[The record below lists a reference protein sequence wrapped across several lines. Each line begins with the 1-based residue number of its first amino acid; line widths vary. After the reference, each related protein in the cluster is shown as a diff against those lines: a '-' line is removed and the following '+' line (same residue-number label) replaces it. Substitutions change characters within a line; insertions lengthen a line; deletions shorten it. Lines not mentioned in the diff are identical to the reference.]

1 MAYSDNFPAQRPSFI
16 FDAANSGRIPPNAT
30 FSRPDSPINS
40 SNAPASAVHYWSNEK
55 HLSSENLFVQS
66 SDFDTTWYN
75 QGLSA
80 KTGGQTD
87 PSGGTDG
94 FTLVEDGTAAFHRLS
109 QSPTATGELALTV
122 YAKRNSGTRY
132 LNLTFGSSGGGSLGS
147 ALATFDLA
155 GGATHT
161 ANGSNSTLTNLSA
174 TQTSSGNGYYKCV
187 FKATA
192 SASIATAQISLSDT
206 ATPVANNYGLVY
218 YTGDGTSSIDVAFA
232 SLSTTGATDY
242 NATTTQLHRE
252 YAPTLKSVSTAGQPR
267 FEYSPTDSAS
277 AAMGESLGLL
287 IEGQST
293 NLLAGSATIGGTYWG
308 VVNATSQQNSAV
320 APDGTLTAA
329 TLVENSAGGAKYAY
343 TNNFTPAASTT
354 YTFSAFVKPNGRNFC
369 MIYTGLGGVN
379 QSSMFDLITGAT
391 SNLSGSGV
399 NTATQCGNGWWRLSV
414 TVTTTSTTTA
424 NFQILPATDATTF
437 DYTGNGYSGLI
448 CWGAMLE
455 QSSFASSYIGTTS
468 SAVTRAA
475 DSASLAMSSAGVSQG
490 PVSAVV
496 EGSAGSGT
504 YPHLISLSDTTS
516 SNRWLFYRPGAP
528 SAVTTNYRLLVQT
541 NGSSV
546 VNADLS
552 GSASATKF
560 AMRVGTDDFAACA
573 GGGAVVTDTAGVAP
587 VTSTIHIANG
597 FNGSYQANGHVKR
610 IALYGEALSDTNLQA
625 LTS

>member
-1 MAYSDNFPAQRPSFI
+1 
-16 FDAANSGRIPPNAT
+16 
-30 FSRPDSPINS
+30 
-40 SNAPASAVHYWSNEK
+40 
-55 HLSSENLFVQS
+55 
-66 SDFDTTWYN
+66 
-75 QGLSA
+75 
-80 KTGGQTD
+80 
-87 PSGGTDG
+87 
-94 FTLVEDGTAAFHRLS
+94 
-109 QSPTATGELALTV
+109 
-122 YAKRNSGTRY
+122 
-132 LNLTFGSSGGGSLGS
+132 
-147 ALATFDLA
+147 
-155 GGATHT
+155 
-161 ANGSNSTLTNLSA
+161 
-174 TQTSSGNGYYKCV
+174 
-187 FKATA
+187 
-192 SASIATAQISLSDT
+192 
-206 ATPVANNYGLVY
+206 
-218 YTGDGTSSIDVAFA
+218 
-232 SLSTTGATDY
+232 
-242 NATTTQLHRE
+242 
-252 YAPTLKSVSTAGQPR
+252 
-267 FEYSPTDSAS
+267 
-277 AAMGESLGLL
+277 MGESLGLL

>member
-1 MAYSDNFPAQRPSFI
+1 MANFSSTYPSTRPVFNADFSN
-16 FDAANSGRIPPNAT
+16 AGRLDSRIT
-30 FSRPDSPINS
+30 FSRPDTPPTYA
-40 SNAPASAVHYWSNEK
+40 APSAVHYWSNEK
-55 HLSSENLFVQS
+55 HLSSENLLLQS
-66 SDFDTTWYN
+66 QSFDTSWAMVNGSAPSGSQSAPDGTSTAWLLTAN
-75 QGLSA
+75 TGSSQSPRLRQAPTLSA
-80 KTGGQTD
+80 TTEYTLTVCLKAGTASHGFIAIRGQSGHSAYALIDFSAGTASSAGSGFSGVSNTVTALGASWFKLSLTATTNSSLSSQWIYIG
-87 PSGGTDG
+87 PS
-94 FTLVEDGTAAFHRLS
+94 DGTAPSSAGYPAWNTS
-109 QSPTATGELALTV
+109 GETM
-122 YAKRNSGTRY
+122 YAWGAQ
-132 LNLTFGSSGGGSLGS
+132 LN
-147 ALATFDLA
+147 
-155 GGATHT
+155 
-161 ANGSNSTLTNLSA
+161 
-174 TQTSSGNGYYKCV
+174 
-187 FKATA
+187 
-192 SASIATAQISLSDT
+192 
-206 ATPVANNYGLVY
+206 
-218 YTGDGTSSIDVAFA
+218 
-232 SLSTTGATDY
+232 TTGATVYDSP
-242 NATTTQLHRE
+242 TTTQIARS
-252 YAPTLKSVSTAGQPR
+252 YASSLKSVSTAGQPR